1 MATRA
6 EYFTRGGRFGSRS
19 IGSPSPALPPRRPP
33 EGAIGDAVLR
43 WGGPSNF
50 QIASSF
56 GGTFITQPRFDDL
69 PDPEELD
76 EGLGLIF
83 TETARLTTTV
93 RISNP
98 LDVNDFVDVEKID
111 QISFRGPD
119 NVIRTF
125 VLNN

>member
-1 MATRA
+1 MATRV
-6 EYFTRGGRFGSRS
+6 EYFRRGGRTGGRS

-33 EGAIGDAVLR
+33 EGAAGDAVLR
-43 WGGPSNF
+43 WGAPSNF
-50 QIASSF
+50 QISS
-56 GGTFITQPRFDDL
+56 GGGDIFITQPDFDDL
-69 PDPEELD
+69 PDPELD

-98 LDVNDFVDVEKID
+98 LDANDFVDVEKID